1 MIKNLFL
8 FFSKYFSI
16 ANFNHNHNEFK
27 KIYPHELAVIF
38 NSTYSNQIN
47 TFGIY
52 NKDLIDKVLSLFK
65 KNNLK
70 TNIYLDIGSNI
81 GDISLY
87 FSQIFDNVICFEP
100 HPMIFKILKF
110 NTENQKNIEIFNLG
124 VSENSSLMYQSKKF
138 HNNFTAPL
146 KEKSGENDYEI
157 KTVSIDNFLKPEY
170 FDLIN
175 LINITV
181 DGSELEVLKGMDN
194 LLNKNN
200 IEILMIEAD
209 TLNRINQTS
218 EFLKLKNFKYI
229 YVIKESFEL
238 KKNNFLK
245 IIFEKIFNKNRIFKF
260 QLEENLDNKINFK
273 FNKNIL
279 FSKKELFF

>member
-27 KIYPHELAVIF
+27 KIYPHSLAVIF

-81 GDISLY
+81 GDISVY
-87 FSQIFDNVICFEP
+87 FSQIFKNVICFEP
-100 HPMIFKILKF
+100 HPKIFKILKF

-146 KEKSGENDYEI
+146 KEKSDENDYEI

-170 FDLIN
+170 VDLIN

-181 DGSELEVLKGMDN
+181 DGSELKVLKGMDN

-209 TLNRINQTS
+209 TLSRINQAS

-260 QLEENLDNKINFK
+260 KLGENLDNKINFK
-273 FNKNIL
+273 FNKNVL
-279 FSKKELFF
+279 FSKKELIF